1 MNVCFSR
8 GDASERIAVFV
19 CLSLIMEEIA
29 VDECLFASV
38 EKGDVLSIELKC
50 FKMRIA

>member
-1 MNVCFSR
+1 M
-8 GDASERIAVFV
+8 FV

-29 VDECLFASV
+29 TDGYLFASV
-38 EKGDVLSIELKC
+38 EKGEVLSVELKC

>member
-1 MNVCFSR
+1 MNVCFGRS
-8 GDASERIAVFV
+8 DAGEGIAVFV
-19 CLSLIMEEIA
+19 CLSLIMEGIA

-38 EKGDVLSIELKC
+38 EKGEVLSVELKY